1 MIDGICAR
9 FCEKQPG
16 IFLLP
21 LPAVGAMGVTWG
33 RGEAPWFWL
42 KNGACYGIVVLL
54 KGGRGMTKHIL
65 AQDVAEILL
74 TEEQIAVKIAELG
87 ERISKDYAGKDLLAI
102 GILKG
107 AILFMSDLIRKI
119 TIPVKTDFVAV
130 SSYGAS
136 TRSSGIVRILKDLDE
151 SVEGKHLLIVE
162 DIVDT
167 GLTLKYLVENLSSRR
182 PASIKVCTLMDKP
195 ARREVQIVP
204 DYTGFQIPDK
214 FVVGFGL
221 DYAERYRNLPFIGV
235 LKPEIYTK

>member
-1 MIDGICAR
+1 
-9 FCEKQPG
+9 
-16 IFLLP
+16 
-21 LPAVGAMGVTWG
+21 
-33 RGEAPWFWL
+33 
-42 KNGACYGIVVLL
+42 
-54 KGGRGMTKHIL
+54 MTKHIL

>member
-1 MIDGICAR
+1 
-9 FCEKQPG
+9 
-16 IFLLP
+16 
-21 LPAVGAMGVTWG
+21 
-33 RGEAPWFWL
+33 
-42 KNGACYGIVVLL
+42 
-54 KGGRGMTKHIL
+54 
-65 AQDVAEILL
+65 
-74 TEEQIAVKIAELG
+74 
-87 ERISKDYAGKDLLAI
+87 
-102 GILKG
+102 

-235 LKPEIYTK
+235 LKPEIYSK